1 MSKIEDALN
10 KKKDNANKALPKSNL
25 SKSNLDK
32 KSKIQES
39 LEVTPDHKK
48 KQNLVVS
55 TEMSS
60 VLVNRRSSVKEI
72 AKMKQRNLIK
82 SDDLAELKIINS
94 SMDDI
99 QLANTYRNLRTK
111 LLQSSKGKNF
121 IAMVTSVVQ
130 DIHSSNTLLNIATAF
145 SLDEGKTSL
154 LLDCNINNPQ
164 LDYMLNM
171 EDSLGITNYLE
182 DERINIETI
191 VHESGIK
198 RLRVIPAGTQRET
211 AIEYFTSLRM
221 KNLTAS
227 LLNRYSDR
235 YIFIDSPP
243 VIGSA
248 DTKILAELC
257 DFVILVVPYG
267 TASINR
273 IRDAAN
279 AIGKDKLLGVI
290 FSEIPKLP
298 SSSTPQSS

>member
-10 KKKDNANKALPKSNL
+10 KNKGKPNRSLSRFDADEKTKTVMDQPKIKAGLKN
-25 SKSNLDK
+25 K
-32 KSKIQES
+32 QS
-39 LEVTPDHKK
+39 LI
-48 KQNLVVS
+48 VS
-55 TEMSS
+55 TGQSS
-60 VLVNRRSSVKEI
+60 LLINRRSSVKEI

-82 SDDLAELKIINS
+82 SDGLAEMKIINS

-111 LLQSSKGKNF
+111 LLQSSKGSNF
-121 IAMVTSVVQ
+121 IAMITSVSQ
-130 DIHSSNTLLNIATAF
+130 DVHSSNTLLNIATAF

-154 LLDCNINNPQ
+154 LIDCNINSPQ
-164 LDYMLNM
+164 LDYILHM

-243 VIGSA
+243 IIGSA

-267 TASINR
+267 TATICK

-279 AIGKDKLLGVI
+279 AIGKDKLLGII
-290 FSEIPKLP
+290 FSEMPKLP
-298 SSSTPQSS
+298 SSKSLRSS